1 MWDDVTGQPCDDD
14 TYHDAYDWN
23 GDGLHD
29 LNDNRYQNPN
39 QREFMSLLSTCTGCG
54 IRVGTNVLKAGGR
67 QNSIWVMVFLSD
79 GVANLSD
86 TPATWSQIPTQ
97 FIYGFCG
104 NDPAASFWRSFCID
118 RNVVGSPSEGRHC
131 IDVNANE
138 CPPGSTHT
146 TTSEPYS
153 VEDYAYDMVDA
164 AGLLY
169 STNPNEPLGEDIIL
183 YAIGLGA
190 ASNGEALLRYMANV
204 GDDGLRAND
213 PCAGAAPL
221 TNCGNYYYA
230 PSAAYLDQIFENI
243 ATRIFTKISR

>member
-29 LNDNRYQNPN
+29 LNDNRYQNP
-39 QREFMSLLSTCTGCG
+39 

-67 QNSIWVMVFLSD
+67 HNSIWVIVFLSD
-79 GVANLSD
+79 GVVNLSD
-86 TPATWSQIPTQ
+86 TPETWDQIPAQ

-104 NDPAASFWRSFCID
+104 NDPANSFWKSGCID
-118 RNVVGSPSEGRHC
+118 KNEIGEPSEGRHC
-131 IDVNANE
+131 IDVNPNE
-138 CPPGSTHT
+138 CPPGATHT
-146 TTSEPYS
+146 TTSAPYS
-153 VEDYAYDMVDA
+153 VEDYAYDMIDA
-164 AGLLY
+164 AALLY
-169 STNPNEPLGEDIIL
+169 STNPDEPLGEDIII

-190 ASNGEALLRYMANV
+190 ASTTPSGEALLRYMANI